1 MRISR
6 HLRHLGQAGFT
17 LIEVMIALLIGIIG
31 IVVMMQTFAVS
42 EGFKR
47 TATSGTDAQINGGV
61 ALYMLEREIRN
72 AGYGMNAL
80 MQMGC
85 PSVRLWNSATG
96 TGLDLQFYPF
106 EINPAG
112 VPAGDANTDVL
123 LVSYGNASSFVAGVP
138 ADQAPQATATAIT
151 PFTVTNWDGFHNG
164 DLFVSVMPGAG
175 PGGTASCVMH
185 EATAT
190 SPASGNCGGGV
201 PPGGISV
208 VSHGAGAYK
217 SAAAA
222 CATVSPTH
230 NSGTGITL
238 SGGGVVPVVHQS
250 GGGQIFNMGVPS
262 VKVYAIRNGSL
273 TFCDWI
279 ASDCTSA
286 ANFAVLVNDIVSL
299 RAVYGMNLTPAPPT
313 ALAGDGIVTP
323 SIAPIAGGNVFL
335 PSRVMAVT
343 LELTARSSLKEKP
356 SAGSGTICDATPV
369 KSRPDRSQDWIYQV
383 GPPAAPIDLSTV
395 SADWACYRYKLF
407 QTSIPIRNTIW
418 RP

>member
-201 PPGGISV
+201 PPAPTKARRPHAPPYRRPTTAGRGSPFRAA
-208 VSHGAGAYK
+208 VSCPSYT
-217 SAAAA
+217 SRAAARSSTWA
-222 CATVSPTH
+222 C
-230 NSGTGITL
+230 
-238 SGGGVVPVVHQS
+238 
-250 GGGQIFNMGVPS
+250 
-262 VKVYAIRNGSL
+262 
-273 TFCDWI
+273 
-279 ASDCTSA
+279 
-286 ANFAVLVNDIVSL
+286 
-299 RAVYGMNLTPAPPT
+299 
-313 ALAGDGIVTP
+313 
-323 SIAPIAGGNVFL
+323 L
-335 PSRVMAVT
+335 PSRSTPFA
-343 LELTARSSLKEKP
+343 TAASRSATGSRAIARRPRTSP
-356 SAGSGTICDATPV
+356 SS
-369 KSRPDRSQDWIYQV
+369 
-383 GPPAAPIDLSTV
+383 
-395 SADWACYRYKLF
+395 
-407 QTSIPIRNTIW
+407 
-418 RP
+418 